1 MSRNAIPLDSQPWLE
16 WACKRGWEFHVRG
29 GMWSAERG
37 FVTVLGVNFP
47 HIRDMVEERERE
59 FIQGRLDFGALQP
72 EARHG

>member
-1 MSRNAIPLDSQPWLE
+1 
-16 WACKRGWEFHVRG
+16 
-29 GMWSAERG
+29 MWSAERG

-47 HIRDMVEERERE
+47 QIRDMVEERERE